1 MCTIGYDRKENSI
14 YKLKEP
20 GRKNYES
27 LVVGYE
33 GDQFL
38 EVLVGAEL
46 DESVD
51 IMEEIRKNPLDK
63 MEMRS
68 YEKKIPESETN
79 VSPDMPVKQVILAP
93 TKRMP
98 YIASAS
104 HDDYD
109 SGWGGC
115 NPEVSVFTAAV
126 RHHSKDQYRPY
137 SKMVTHMLENY
148 KEAEECLDYL
158 EDLTSEEGV
167 RGFNMVI
174 KDDQKQFLV
183 ESIPDDFVDGNP
195 FHVKELSEDEAETN
209 FSRLNGFF
217 WDGDWKPYD
226 GDITI
231 THHFIRSLNR
241 YLAHNIDMDLDKKLQ
256 CHLRYED
263 LFDVRMLNRAH
274 EMFLEK
280 NLDDIVE
287 ELGFDEPVVK
297 PSFYTNCTH
306 DKLEN
311 ITDGES
317 PVSFK
322 KTAWASYSDQ
332 NFFNMTY
339 GQPCESK
346 LKFFASLD
354 DLESLSQDLG
364 EKYQFSNPRK
374 RDV

>member
-1 MCTIGYDRKENSI
+1 MCTIGYDRMENSI

-27 LVVGYE
+27 LVIGYE

-38 EVLVGAEL
+38 EVLAGAEL

-51 IMEEIRKNPLDK
+51 LVEEVKRNPLK
-63 MEMRS
+63 RIEMRS
-68 YEKKIPESETN
+68 YEEKIPESETN
-79 VSPDMPVKQVILAP
+79 VSPDMPVKQLVLTP
-93 TKRMP
+93 TGRMP
-98 YIASAS
+98 YIASVS

-115 NPEVSVFTAAV
+115 NPELSVFTAAV
-126 RHHSKDQYRPY
+126 RHHSKDRYRPY
-137 SKMVTHMLENY
+137 SKMVTHMLENHT
-148 KEAEECLDYL
+148 EAEECLNYL
-158 EDLTSEEGV
+158 EDVTDKEAV

-174 KDDQKQFLV
+174 KDNQKQFLI
-183 ESIPDDFVDGNP
+183 ESVPEDFVDGGS
-195 FHVKELSEDEAETN
+195 FCVKELSGDEAETN

-217 WDGDWKPYD
+217 WDGDWKPYE
-226 GDITI
+226 GDPTT

-241 YLAHNIDMDLDKKLQ
+241 YLAHDIDMDLDKKLE

-263 LFDVRMLNRAH
+263 LFDVRTLNKAY

-280 NLDDIVE
+280 NLDDVVE
-287 ELGFDEPVVK
+287 ELGLDDPVVK

-311 ITDGES
+311 ITEGES

-322 KTAWASYSDQ
+322 KTAWTSHTDQ
-332 NFFNMTY
+332 NFFNITY

-346 LKFFASLD
+346 LNFFASLED
-354 DLESLSQDLG
+354 IESLSQDLG
-364 EKYQFSNPRK
+364 EKYQFLNPRK
-374 RDV
+374 KDI